1 VRAWLASLSERDRRM
16 VTFGG
21 IAAGVILI
29 IAVLLPLHRSVAQTH
44 QRLAKKQADLTWMR
58 SVAPVLA
65 GAGPGSAAQR
75 PASQDSLLVVVDR
88 AAREAGLG
96 SSLTSSEPSGGGG
109 LRVRLDKA
117 PFDTLVGWLARMAE
131 RHGVRVESA
140 TIDTAGEQGLVNAAL
155 VLRVG

>member
-1 VRAWLASLSERDRRM
+1 VRAWLESLGERERRM
-16 VTFGG
+16 VVFGG
-21 IAAGVILI
+21 AAAVAILL
-29 IAVLLPLHRSVAQTH
+29 IAVLLPLNRSVSQGH
-44 QRLAKKQADLTWMR
+44 QRLANKQADLSWMR
-58 SVAPVLA
+58 SVAPELA
-65 GAGPGSAAQR
+65 RAGPGNAER
-75 PASQDSLLVVVDR
+75 PATQDSLLVVVDR

-140 TIDTAGEQGLVNAAL
+140 TIDTAGEPGLVNAAF